1 MLPENLRVSD
11 LIAKVAGVKQHHTVT
26 VLRRETPANEDHRVT
41 AATRRK
47 VRSAYVSV
55 TRYFSEQYGA
65 AGVVV
70 FADMLAT
77 ELTERPARPDTGNV
91 KACLA
96 VYRDMQDRGF
106 VKSIAK
112 GNVQ

>member
-1 MLPENLRVSD
+1 MLPENLRISD

-26 VLRRETPANEDHRVT
+26 VLRRETPTNEDHRVT
-41 AATRRK
+41 VATQRK
-47 VRSAYVSV
+47 VHSAYESV
-55 TRYFSEQYGA
+55 KRYLAEQHGA
-65 AGVVV
+65 TGVAA
-70 FADMLAT
+70 FTAMLNT
-77 ELTERPARPDTGNV
+77 ELAERPARPDTGNV

-96 VYRDMQDRGF
+96 VYRDMQDKGF